1 MLNLCKLWTD
11 DPSQVNG
18 AQTMKETPCQNPSQ
32 CLYITQETELDQNR
46 PTESIG
52 LFVPLQGSKLQATAH
67 YM

>member
-18 AQTMKETPCQNPSQ
+18 VQTMMGTPCQNPSQ
-32 CLYITQETELDQNR
+32 CLCITQETELDQYR

-52 LFVPLQGSKLQATAH
+52 PFVPL
-67 YM
+67 

>member
-32 CLYITQETELDQNR
+32 CLYITQETELDQYR

-52 LFVPLQGSKLQATAH
+52 PFVPL
-67 YM
+67 